1 MQEQPA
7 TTMTTTTLTVTD
19 IDNAANYP
27 NMKNPLL
34 DKWSTPYETPPFH
47 LIEVSHFKPAAEEA
61 IKAALAGVEAIA
73 ENRGKPTFENTVG
86 TLERTGEKLSRISS
100 LLFSLNSAETSDELQ
115 NAAQEISP
123 MLVRFSNDVTMN
135 GKLFERIHALYESR
149 GESGLD
155 TEQMMLLEKV
165 HRNFILGGA
174 GLDPEHRKRFREISE
189 QLAELTLRF
198 EANVLHQT
206 NSFRLHITD
215 ERDLAGLPPDIV
227 AMASAEAEKIEK
239 TGWVF
244 TLNQPSYVPF
254 MQFAANRDLRE
265 QMFRA
270 YRSRCFHGDE
280 KDNSGLVLRIVN
292 LRLEKAKLLGF
303 QSYAHMV
310 LTDRMADS
318 PDKVISFLD
327 RLHKASR
334 DAALRDYEN
343 LKSFAI
349 EQGLK
354 YPLERWDWPYYS
366 EKLKKAR
373 YNIDDEILKPYF
385 SLETVREAIFSLA
398 SSLFGLQFVQNTDIP
413 VYHREVSA
421 WEVHDGD
428 GKILAILYLD
438 HHPRKGKHGGAWMTS
453 FRNQRSEN
461 GKRIIPHVS
470 IVMNFTRPGPAK
482 PSLLTFNELT
492 TYLHEFGHALHGI
505 LSDCTYESLAGTNVA
520 HDFVELPSQFMEN
533 WAYEKEWLDMWAV
546 HYETG
551 EKLPGEL
558 IEKIRETAV
567 FNEGYAC
574 NRQLGFGFLD
584 MAWHT
589 VSEPVSKSVDEFERE
604 TMTATE
610 ILRPVRGTNMSC
622 SFTHLFGGEYAAG
635 YYGYKWAEVLDAD
648 AFYFFRESGLFNK
661 TIACSFRKNILERGG
676 SGKPMDLYIRFRGKE
691 PSIEPF
697 LDRSGL
703 KK

>member
-1 MQEQPA
+1 MA
-7 TTMTTTTLTVTD
+7 VTD
-19 IDNAANYP
+19 IDSVFNSTL
-27 NMKNPLL
+27 MKNPLL
-34 DKWSTPYETPPFH
+34 DTWSTPFETPPFH
-47 LIEVSHFKPAAEEA
+47 LIKVSHFKPAAEEA
-61 IKAALAGVEAIA
+61 IKAALTRADSIA
-73 ENRGKPTFENTVG
+73 DNPAKPSFENTVEA
-86 TLERTGEKLSRISS
+86 LERTGEKLARISS
-100 LLFSLNSAETSDELQ
+100 ILFSLNSAETSEELQ

-123 MLVRFSNDVTMN
+123 LLVRYSNDITMN
-135 GKLFERIHALYESR
+135 GRLFARIDALYSSGAEP
-149 GESGLD
+149 GLD
-155 TEQMMLLEKV
+155 AGQAMLLEKV

-174 GLDPEHRKRFREISE
+174 GLDPGHRKRFREISE
-189 QLAELTLRF
+189 ELSELTLRF

-215 ERDLAGLPPDIV
+215 ERDLAGLPPDVV
-227 AMASAEAEKIEK
+227 AMASAEAEKREK
-239 TGWVF
+239 AGWVF
-244 TLNQPSYVPF
+244 TLNQPSYIPF
-254 MQFAANRDLRE
+254 MQFADNRVLRE
-265 QMFRA
+265 EMFRA
-270 YRSRCFHGDE
+270 YGSRCFHGDE
-280 KDNSGLVLRIVN
+280 KDNSALVLRIVN
-292 LRLEKAKLLGF
+292 LRLEKARLLGF

-318 PDKVISFLD
+318 PEKVTGFLD
-327 RLHKASR
+327 RLNKASH
-334 DAALRDYEN
+334 DAALRDYDN
-343 LKSFAI
+343 LESFAL

-354 YPLERWDWPYYS
+354 YPLERWDWAYYS

-373 YNIDDEILKPYF
+373 YDIDDEVLKPYF
-385 SLETVREAIFSLA
+385 SLEPVRDAIFSLA
-398 SSLFGLQFVQNTDIP
+398 SVLFGLQFVQNTDIP
-413 VYHREVSA
+413 VYHGEVSA
-421 WEVHDGD
+421 WEVHDSD
-428 GKILAILYLD
+428 GRILAILYLD

-453 FRNQRSEN
+453 FRSQRTERQ
-461 GKRIIPHVS
+461 KRIIPHVS

-505 LSDCTYESLAGTNVA
+505 LSDCRYESLAGTNVA

-551 EKLPGEL
+551 EKLPAEL
-558 IEKIRETAV
+558 MEKIRETAV

-589 VSEPVSKSVDEFERE
+589 ITEPAGRPVDEFEKAA
-604 TMTATE
+604 MSAAE
-610 ILRPVRGTNMSC
+610 ILRPVAGTNMSC
-622 SFTHLFGGEYAAG
+622 AFTHLFGGDYAAG

-648 AFYFFRESGLFNK
+648 AFYYFRESGLFNSAP
-661 TIACSFRKNILERGG
+661 ACSFRKNILERGG
-676 SGKPMDLYIRFRGKE
+676 SDKPMNLYIRFRGKE